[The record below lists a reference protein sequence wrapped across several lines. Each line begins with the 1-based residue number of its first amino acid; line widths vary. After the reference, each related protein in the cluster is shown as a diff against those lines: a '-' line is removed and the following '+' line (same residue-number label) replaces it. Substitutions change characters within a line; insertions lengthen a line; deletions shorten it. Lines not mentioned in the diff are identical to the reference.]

1 MSKMVMC
8 LLIAKALLLTAAFI
22 AAFFV
27 SMAQAQISM
36 QLVPISMACGPHADL
51 LEVIKNDHKERLLG
65 RGLARGEGLAELFV
79 STEGGWSFILT
90 PSPDQPTCV
99 LVGGNHW
106 QILNAPD
113 EEAKESAEW

>member
-8 LLIAKALLLTAAFI
+8 QLIAAVLLTAAFI

-36 QLVPISMACGPHADL
+36 QLVPMSMACGPHADL
-51 LEVIKNDHKERLLG
+51 REVIEHDHKERLLG

-79 STEGGWSFILT
+79 SAEGGWSFILT

-99 LVGGNHW
+99 LVGGEHW
-106 QILNAPD
+106 QILDAID
-113 EEAKESAEW
+113 DEAKESAEW